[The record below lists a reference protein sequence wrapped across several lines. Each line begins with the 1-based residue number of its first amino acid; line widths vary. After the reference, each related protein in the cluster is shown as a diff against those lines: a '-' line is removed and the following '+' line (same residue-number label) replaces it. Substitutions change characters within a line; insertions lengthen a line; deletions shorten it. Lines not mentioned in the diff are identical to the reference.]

1 MSGIAG
7 IVHFD
12 GATVDPRLL
21 RGMTDSMAVR
31 APDREQIWVD
41 GPVGFG
47 HALLRTTD
55 DHGDDRQLTTLDGEV
70 WITADAR
77 IDARTDLVR
86 KLDARVD
93 GSLRRSSDAELI
105 LHAYDVW
112 GERCVE
118 HLLGDFA
125 FAIWDGR
132 TRSLFCARDH
142 FGVKPFFYA
151 TVPGGVVFS
160 NTLDCVRL
168 HPEVSTA
175 LNEVAIADFLLHGWN
190 QDPAATTF
198 AGVQRLPAAH
208 TLTMEQAGHRT
219 RRYWTI
225 PSDGRLRYRRAH
237 EYVDSFKELLRVA
250 VGDRLRANAVS
261 VAMSGGLDSTSIAA
275 TARQLMSDRNGR
287 SPLRAHTVVYDSL
300 IPDNERHYAGIAA
313 EALGVPI
320 SFFAADQYRPF
331 DGWEQSS
338 LRTPEPA
345 SDPFLLMRLRL
356 LRQVAGD
363 SRVLLCGDGG
373 DEVLWCSYVVD
384 VLGKMT
390 LRELGGQIGRS
401 LVLYRQ
407 RPGAGIRAR
416 LKGRATSDHE
426 HPLRPEAFRRLT
438 TSPWAWH
445 FESSD
450 PGVTGIPLETRYPF
464 LDIRLVT
471 HLLAMPPFPWF
482 INKLLLREAMRG
494 TLPEGVIGRPKAPL
508 PVDPLRAHLRV
519 GSVGATDWWQR
530 IPAFTERVD
539 VTSVPRFTGDDED
552 DPWIHVRPVCL
563 NYWLSRV
570 AAT

>member
-1 MSGIAG
+1 MSGIVG
-7 IVHFD
+7 IVYFD
-12 GATVDPRLL
+12 GATVDPRML
-21 RGMTDSMAVR
+21 REMTDSMAAR
-31 APDREQIWVD
+31 GPDRQQIWVD
-41 GPVGFG
+41 GPVGLG

-55 DHGDDRQLTTLDGEV
+55 DHGNDRQLTTLDGEV

-77 IDARTDLVR
+77 IDARTDLIR
-86 KLDARVD
+86 KMDARVN
-93 GSLRRSSDAELI
+93 GSLGRSSDAELI

-132 TRSLFCARDH
+132 NRRLFCARDH

-168 HPEVSTA
+168 HPAVSPA
-175 LNEVAIADFLLHGWN
+175 LNEVAIADFLRCGWN

-198 AGVQRLPAAH
+198 AGVQRIPAAH
-208 TLTMEQAGHRT
+208 TLTIEQTRQRT
-219 RRYWTI
+219 ERYWTI

-237 EYVDSFKELLRVA
+237 EYVDSFKELLRLA
-250 VGDRLRANAVS
+250 VGDRLRASAVS
-261 VAMSGGLDSTSIAA
+261 IAMSGGLDSTSIAA
-275 TARQLMSDRNGR
+275 TARQLISDRNGR
-287 SPLRAHTVVYDSL
+287 YRLRAHTVVYDSL
-300 IPDNERHYAGIAA
+300 VPDNERHYAGIAA

-331 DGWEQSS
+331 DGWEQSNV
-338 LRTPEPA
+338 RTPEPA
-345 SDPFLLMRLRL
+345 NDPFLLMRWRL
-356 LRQVAGD
+356 LRQVADD

-384 VLGKMT
+384 VLGKVK
-390 LRELGGQIGRS
+390 LRELGGQIARS
-401 LVLYRQ
+401 LVLYHQ

-416 LKGRATSDHE
+416 LKSRARSDRE

-450 PGVTGIPLETRYPF
+450 PGVTGVPLETRYPF
-464 LDIRLVT
+464 LDVRLVT

-482 INKLLLREAMRG
+482 VNKLLLREAMRG
-494 TLPEGVIGRPKAPL
+494 TLPEDVIGRAKTPL
-508 PVDPLRAHLRV
+508 PVDPLRAHLRAR
-519 GSVGATDWWQR
+519 SVGVTNPWRWMPA
-530 IPAFTERVD
+530 IPQRVD
-539 VTSVPRFTGDDED
+539 VTVPRLTGDDGD
-552 DPWIHVRPVCL
+552 DPWTHVRPVCL